1 MTNPLLQ
8 LAEAGQSIWIDHLDR
23 KILGDGQLDRWIA
36 EDGLKGMTSN
46 PSIFEAAFSGEDYDE
61 AIAILLRGEDKT
73 PAQLYEALAITD
85 IQAAADRFRPVY
97 DRLEGDDGY
106 VSLEVSPRLADDT
119 AATVAEARRLWAAI
133 DRPNVM
139 IKVPGTQAG
148 YAAIRQLVGEGI
160 NINVT
165 LLFGLDAYRAV
176 AEAHLDGLEDL
187 RARGGDLS
195 RVRGVASFFVSRI
208 DKAIDKAIDERFK
221 TGVGQEAEMLRTL
234 RGRVAIANAKM
245 AYQAYLDMI
254 GGARWK
260 ALAAAGAHPQRVL
273 WASTSAKDPTYS
285 DVLYVESLI
294 GPETI
299 NTLPPKTLE
308 AFRDH
313 GRVSSTLMDELDV
326 ATTVLA
332 NADRLGLDLP
342 GVTRQLLEDGVRQF
356 VEAYDKLLLALAA
369 KRDVLCSPNGSVGQG
384 VKLTLGVVGLG
395 RMGGDIA
402 RRLTS
407 AGHRCV
413 VYDQDSRATARS
425 AADGASAAKDLRDL
439 VAQLEAPRRVWLML
453 PAGAPTEDT
462 VTALADLLEPGDLI
476 IEGGNGFYRDDIRR
490 ARSLKAKGLDYI
502 DAGVSGGVWGR
513 ERGYCLMVG
522 GEAEAVARIEPLLH
536 ALAPGLGQI
545 ARTPRPAGADPRAE
559 LGYIHAGP
567 VGAGHFVKMV
577 HNGVEYGL
585 MQAYAEG
592 FDILRSRAG
601 AALPEDECFDL
612 NLADIAEVWRRGSV
626 VSSWLLD
633 LVARALAGD
642 PTLEHYAGAV
652 ADSGEGRW
660 TIEAAIEEQ
669 VPADALARALFARFR
684 SREEHTFG
692 EKLLSAMRY
701 GFGGH
706 VEKAGANGRSAAA

>member
-61 AIAILLRGEDKT
+61 AIAVLLRGEDKT

-273 WASTSAKDPTYS
+273 WASTSAKDPTCRGLS
-285 DVLYVESLI
+285 DQQ
-294 GPETI
+294 
-299 NTLPPKTLE
+299 
-308 AFRDH
+308 
-313 GRVSSTLMDELDV
+313 
-326 ATTVLA
+326 
-332 NADRLGLDLP
+332 
-342 GVTRQLLEDGVRQF
+342 RQL
-356 VEAYDKLLLALAA
+356 K
-369 KRDVLCSPNGSVGQG
+369 
-384 VKLTLGVVGLG
+384 
-395 RMGGDIA
+395 
-402 RRLTS
+402 
-407 AGHRCV
+407 GH
-413 VYDQDSRATARS
+413 D
-425 AADGASAAKDLRDL
+425 
-439 VAQLEAPRRVWLML
+439 
-453 PAGAPTEDT
+453 
-462 VTALADLLEPGDLI
+462 
-476 IEGGNGFYRDDIRR
+476 
-490 ARSLKAKGLDYI
+490 
-502 DAGVSGGVWGR
+502 
-513 ERGYCLMVG
+513 
-522 GEAEAVARIEPLLH
+522 
-536 ALAPGLGQI
+536 
-545 ARTPRPAGADPRAE
+545 
-559 LGYIHAGP
+559 
-567 VGAGHFVKMV
+567 
-577 HNGVEYGL
+577 
-585 MQAYAEG
+585 
-592 FDILRSRAG
+592 
-601 AALPEDECFDL
+601 
-612 NLADIAEVWRRGSV
+612 
-626 VSSWLLD
+626 
-633 LVARALAGD
+633 
-642 PTLEHYAGAV
+642 
-652 ADSGEGRW
+652 
-660 TIEAAIEEQ
+660 
-669 VPADALARALFARFR
+669 
-684 SREEHTFG
+684 
-692 EKLLSAMRY
+692 
-701 GFGGH
+701 
-706 VEKAGANGRSAAA
+706 